1 MSPDEM
7 KEKFKLLLTQR
18 QQLQQKGV
26 ELQVRFDALVK
37 ERDTL
42 AESLR
47 QQGINVDNPQGEI
60 HRIEAE
66 LSEKLTQMEL
76 TVNKVSLEYANLQQ
90 TIKGL

>member
-1 MSPDEM
+1 M

-26 ELQVRFDALVK
+26 ELQIRFDALVK
-37 ERDTL
+37 ERDIL

-47 QQGINVDNPQGEI
+47 QQGINVEDPQGEI
-60 HRIEAE
+60 NRIEAE
-66 LSEKLTQMEL
+66 LSEKLTQMES
-76 TVNKVSLEYANLQQ
+76 TVNQVSLEYTNLQQ

>member
-1 MSPDEM
+1 MSPNEM

-26 ELQVRFDALVK
+26 ELQIRFDALVK
-37 ERDTL
+37 ERDIL

-47 QQGINVDNPQGEI
+47 QQGINVEDPQGEI
-60 HRIEAE
+60 NRIEAE
-66 LSEKLTQMEL
+66 LSEKLTQMES
-76 TVNKVSLEYANLQQ
+76 TVNQVSLEYTNLQQ